1 MRQERR
7 VIFHDEAGNGSLTSS
22 YQADTGLLGMCA
34 EPSSF
39 LSSGDGYV
47 GKLLELQQGCEGPF
61 EVPEVR
67 CD

>member
-1 MRQERR
+1 MRRERR
-7 VIFHDEAGNGSLTSS
+7 EFFTDHAGKGSLLSS
-22 YQADTGLLGMCA
+22 KEADTGLLWIWAGL
-34 EPSSF
+34 SYF

-47 GKLLELQQGCEGPF
+47 GELRRYSKGVKDPL